1 MSRATVSGRGRRS
14 CVVTGTNGRRVR
26 FLPGWVRSAAAR
38 EGAEAV
44 VCAADSAWTA
54 RACRAALA
62 RRDAAAARRLA
73 ATARRVAAAAR
84 RFEAADA
91 RPAPAALAVTN
102 LPAPPASALGAGCV
116 AVGACTATFF
126 LICAGAADRFACPG
140 GETCA

>member
-62 RRDAAAARRLA
+62 RRDAAAARR
-73 ATARRVAAAAR
+73 
-84 RFEAADA
+84 FEAADA

-102 LPAPPASALGAGCV
+102 LPARPASALGAGCV